1 MPPVPAGPR
10 LTWLGVSTVLIDDGD
25 TALLTDGFFSRPG
38 PLRVLAGRVRPDERR
53 IAAGLRAAGVD
64 RLAAVFCVH
73 SHYDHALDAATVAR
87 LTGARL
93 YGSDSTAA
101 IARGHGLPADRFR
114 EVVVGERVDVGEF
127 ALTALPA
134 AHTAGDLSPGRI
146 DAPVP
151 LAARARRYRTG
162 ACFSLHVGH
171 GDRALVVHASTG
183 VVPGALAGHRA
194 DVVLLG
200 IALLSRRDEA
210 FRERYWQETVAATGA
225 RRVMPIHWDDFTRS
239 LRRRLRPIP
248 RPLDDVP
255 AAMRWLRDR
264 ADADGVEYRLPVLG
278 RPVPL

>member
-1 MPPVPAGPR
+1 MRPVPGPR
-10 LTWLGVSTVLIDDGD
+10 LTWLGVSTVLVDDGE

-38 PLRVLAGRVRPDERR
+38 PLRVLAGRVRPDEAR
-53 IAAGLRAAGVD
+53 IAAELRAAGID

-93 YGSDSTAA
+93 YGSGSTRA
-101 IARGHGLPADRFR
+101 IALGHGLPADRFH
-114 EVVVGERVDVGEF
+114 EVVAGEQVEVGRVR
-127 ALTALPA
+127 LTALPA
-134 AHTAGDLSPGRI
+134 AHTAGDLAPGRI

-162 ACFSLHVGH
+162 ECFSLHVRSGE
-171 GDRALVVHASTG
+171 RACLVHASTG

-210 FRERYWQETVAATGA
+210 FRERYWQETVVATGA
-225 RRVMPIHWDDFTRS
+225 RRVLPIHWDDFTRP
-239 LRRRLRPIP
+239 LDRRLRPIP
-248 RPLDDVP
+248 RPFDDVP
-255 AAMRWLRDR
+255 AAMNWLRDR
-264 ADADGVEYRLPVLG
+264 ADADGVEYRLPVLR
-278 RPVPL
+278 RPLPL

>member
-1 MPPVPAGPR
+1 MRPVPAGSR
-10 LTWLGVSTVLIDDGD
+10 LTWLGVSTVLVDDGE

-38 PLRVLAGRVRPDERR
+38 PLRVLLGRVRPDEAR
-53 IAAGLRAAGVD
+53 IGAGLRAAGID
-64 RLAAVFCVH
+64 RLAAVVCVH

-93 YGSDSTAA
+93 YGSASTAA
-101 IARGHGLPADRFR
+101 IARGHGLPADRFT
-114 EVVVGERVDVGEF
+114 ELVAGEALDVGRF
-127 ALTALPA
+127 TLTALAA
-134 AHTAGDLSPGRI
+134 AHTAGDLAPGRI

-151 LAARARRYRTG
+151 LSARARRYRTG
-162 ACFSLHVGH
+162 DCFSLHVRH
-171 GDRALVVHASTG
+171 GERAAVVHASTG

-210 FRERYWQETVAATGA
+210 FRERYWRETVVATGA
-225 RRVMPIHWDDFTRS
+225 RRVVPVHWDDFTRP
-239 LRRRLRPIP
+239 LDRRLRPIP
-248 RPLDDVP
+248 RPFDDVP

-278 RPVPL
+278 RPSPL